1 MNKWLLSIGRLAGI
15 VGALMAT
22 VAGISR
28 VRGHYDLGGFGVGM
42 MLLAGVA
49 AMVFGCL
56 CFLAVLTNS
65 APSNR

>member
-1 MNKWLLSIGRLAGI
+1 
-15 VGALMAT
+15 MAT

-42 MLLAGVA
+42 LLVAGVA

-56 CFLAVLTNS
+56 CLLAVLTNS
-65 APSNR
+65 APPNR